1 MSFDRLAI
9 TGAEKCG
16 RLGQSHVMTSSLQD
30 RHAWL
35 SQVKYLNSAHSQVGG
50 IKLTFN

>member
-1 MSFDRLAI
+1 MSFYRLAI

-16 RLGQSHVMTSSLQD
+16 RLGQSHIMTSSLQD

-35 SQVKYLNSAHSQVGG
+35 NLVKYFNSAHSQVGG

>member
-16 RLGQSHVMTSSLQD
+16 RLGQSHEMTSSLQH

-35 SQVKYLNSAHSQVGG
+35 NQVKYLNSAHSQVGA
-50 IKLTFN
+50 IKFTFN